1 MCLECVRCV
10 LECVYVLYMCVVC
23 VFVFVCVLCGVC
35 VFVFVCVLC
44 GVCVCGKYGEKQC
57 DVRALVCVVGG
68 RRKFPIHHLRCV
80 EHTM

>member
-1 MCLECVRCV
+1 MECVRLCCVFGVCDMCLECVRCV

-23 VFVFVCVLCGVC
+23 VCVCVVWC
-35 VFVFVCVLC
+35 
-44 GVCVCGKYGEKQC
+44 VCVCGKYGEKQC